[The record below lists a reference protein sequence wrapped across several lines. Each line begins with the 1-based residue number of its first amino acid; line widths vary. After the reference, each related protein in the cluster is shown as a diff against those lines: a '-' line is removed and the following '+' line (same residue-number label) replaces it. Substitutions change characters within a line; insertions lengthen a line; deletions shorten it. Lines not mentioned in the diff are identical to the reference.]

1 MPRRELRA
9 WWHYARRTV
18 VRSRS
23 CRQPFSPIASR
34 RVSTPTTSSSAGGDV
49 GTDQQTERLQ
59 IQMDDKLRNKF
70 LSAPNTAVLATVD
83 AKGRAHAV
91 PVWYLWTG
99 NVFEI
104 IGGKNSAK
112 MKHVELNGRA
122 ALCVDKRGSGAF
134 HITAEGPCQ
143 LGDTATKAWRL
154 KLHTHYRGSD
164 AAERIVAGDGHL
176 SQRFLTLRPE
186 RWYGWTAAELK

>member
-1 MPRRELRA
+1 
-9 WWHYARRTV
+9 
-18 VRSRS
+18 
-23 CRQPFSPIASR
+23 
-34 RVSTPTTSSSAGGDV
+34 
-49 GTDQQTERLQ
+49 
-59 IQMDDKLRNKF
+59 MDDKLRNEF

-104 IGGKNSAK
+104 IGGKDSAK

-134 HITAEGPCQ
+134 HITAEGPCE

-154 KLHTHYRGSD
+154 KLHTHYRGTD
-164 AAERIVAGDGHL
+164 AAARVVADDGHL
-176 SQRFLTLRPE
+176 GQRFLTLQPE